1 MSELAKWFAKISV
14 IGLELARTDEVVI
27 MHKVLNVAR
36 FARSSSNGMVR
47 NVHVVTLTYEQ
58 GPVPHLPFQMHTNDI
73 CLAFAEFC

>member
-1 MSELAKWFAKISV
+1 
-14 IGLELARTDEVVI
+14 

-73 CLAFAEFC
+73 LSCFC